1 MGLLQ
6 ILGIIALALWI
17 LITLGIVA
25 VLVRALPAL
34 RRFDGVVGRVNTL
47 LEATEGRL
55 TPILDHLED
64 VTDDIQFV
72 TASVRTDVQS
82 VGRLMERATDT
93 AEDILDMAEERAA
106 EINGLLEVVQEEAEE
121 TFLSTASVL
130 RALRGSGR
138 KRSSRRSGRRS
149 A

>member
-1 MGLLQ
+1 VGLLQ